1 MRRKMLSGRD
11 AWFFRTVILIETV
24 TYTASF
30 LLSGLAKKDIF
41 NRQEGKETTLG
52 ISSLSVLV
60 LLNTAIPLAINLVKQ
75 INAGLAAKAES
86 RMRKNAKLELLS
98 GVLNRR
104 SGDGEGRKYG
114 ETVSLYR
121 NECED
126 LVSCRMEYYRQLP
139 RLTLCAAILAVMLGV
154 NPLFAAISLIPALLI
169 LLLIRRLDRRI
180 LMWRETARK
189 STSEVTEFLENVFGH
204 MEYFRLAA
212 GREKM
217 EKLFREKCERRA
229 DREIRDRLLDGILS
243 VISENASAFVLGIV
257 LLTALPLYQSGRLSV
272 GELVMFE
279 YYYAFLSSLPDSA
292 GRLIRRR
299 RQAEVAE
306 RRLKAVNDEIPQTE
320 TQKIGTLPQINEDA
334 AFCPSGD
341 LRISVD
347 GPRGPIR
354 LSARPGETVLI
365 SGGQEADRSRMLR
378 RLFQACTRQLP
389 EVPAAYVPAE
399 PVLFQTSIRDNICFG
414 EPFFQ
419 ERLDLVMEL
428 AGLKEDFEKEDR
440 NEIERSAG
448 KMGAALSG
456 GQKKR
461 IGIARALYTCMSRCA
476 SQNGPA
482 RYLLFIDGLT
492 EAVDE
497 RTGEYLISHVLNR
510 PDAIAFVASDSERL
524 RGCAAQILP
533 VQ

>member
-11 AWFFRTVILIETV
+11 AWFFRAVILIETL
-24 TYTASF
+24 TYAASF

-41 NRQEGKETTLG
+41 NRLEGKETTLG
-52 ISSLSVLV
+52 ISSLSVLI

-104 SGDGEGRKYG
+104 PGDGEGRKYG

-217 EKLFREKCERRA
+217 EELFREKCERRA

-279 YYYAFLSSLPDSA
+279 YYYAFLASLPDSA
-292 GRLIRRR
+292 GRLILRR

-306 RRLKAVNDEIPQTE
+306 RRLKAVNDEIPQAE

-347 GPRGPIR
+347 GLRGPIR
-354 LSARPGETVLI
+354 LSVHPGEKVLI

-378 RLFQACTRQLP
+378 RLFQVCAEHLP

-476 SQNGPA
+476 SQNGAA

>member
-1 MRRKMLSGRD
+1 M
-11 AWFFRTVILIETV
+11 I
-24 TYTASF
+24 
-30 LLSGLAKKDIF
+30 
-41 NRQEGKETTLG
+41 
-52 ISSLSVLV
+52 

-104 SGDGEGRKYG
+104 PGDGEGRKYG

-217 EKLFREKCERRA
+217 EELFREKCERRA

-292 GRLIRRR
+292 GRLIRRC

-320 TQKIGTLPQINEDA
+320 TQHTGTQHTETQQAETQHTGTQKIGTFPRINEDA
-334 AFCPSGD
+334 KFCLSGN

-365 SGGQEADRSRMLR
+365 CKGQERDRSRMLR
-378 RLFQACTRQLP
+378 RLFQVCTRQLP

-476 SQNGPA
+476 SQNGAA

-510 PDAIAFVASDSERL
+510 PDAIVFVASDAERL
-524 RGCAAQILP
+524 RGCTAQILP
-533 VQ
+533 AQGLYGGGEA